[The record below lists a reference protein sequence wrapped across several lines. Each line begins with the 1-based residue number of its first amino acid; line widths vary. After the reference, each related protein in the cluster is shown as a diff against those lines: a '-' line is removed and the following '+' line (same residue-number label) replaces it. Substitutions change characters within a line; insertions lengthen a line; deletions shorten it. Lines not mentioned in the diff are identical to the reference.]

1 MTNEEWDEL
10 FNPPKQKQLE
20 LNDVNDSFSIY
31 NDLFFPQ
38 KTKQI
43 DQNHISETLSVEDRL
58 QPIRDRL
65 RIICE

>member
-43 DQNHISETLSVEDRL
+43 DQNHINIFHITS
-58 QPIRDRL
+58 
-65 RIICE
+65 